1 MPKKG
6 EKNMALYE
14 KKQVGE
20 SSNYGVKPVPVYN
33 KTVRSRLNAS
43 EKYDKNNVDN
53 IRLRVPK
60 GWNDR
65 MKQHVAEQKLTDG
78 TPKYNSVNDMLV
90 QLIRKEIGI
99 DG

>member
-1 MPKKG
+1 
-6 EKNMALYE
+6 MAAPIIIII
-14 KKQVGE
+14 
-20 SSNYGVKPVPVYN
+20 NYGLKGGA
-33 KTVRSRLNAS
+33 TTCL
-43 EKYDKNNVDN
+43 KYDKNNVDN

-99 DG
+99 DE